1 MENEMNVEESH
12 ICVCICTYKRDAY
25 LRRLLRELS
34 DQYTEGLFT
43 YSIVVC
49 DNDHM
54 RSAEAVVSEF
64 SSESRVNIKYCC
76 EMHQNISLA
85 RNKTIENSFG
95 EFVAFIDDDEFP
107 EKGWLLNLFNTLKR
121 YDVDGVLGPVV
132 RHFDTPPP
140 KWLLKSD
147 FYARPI
153 YPTGTVLDKDKGRTG
168 NVLLKRSVFDG
179 QGQLF
184 DPEFRGGGDKE
195 FFRRVI
201 NKGYRFIWSA
211 EAIAFEVVPPVRW
224 KRSFMIKRAL
234 FRGALVPLHSDF
246 GWHQIT
252 KSIIAVC
259 TYTVLLPFALL
270 LGQHRFMAIMVSLC
284 DHIGLLLAL
293 VGIRP
298 FRQAYITE

>member
-1 MENEMNVEESH
+1 MNADENH

-25 LRRLLRELS
+25 LRRLLKELS
-34 DQYTEGLFT
+34 DQDTEGRFT

-54 RSAEAVVSEF
+54 RSADAIVSEF
-64 SSESRVNIKYCC
+64 HSKSKVEIKYCF
-76 EMHQNISLA
+76 EMQQNISLA

-95 EFVAFIDDDEFP
+95 EFIAFIDDDEFP
-107 EKGWLLNLFNTLKR
+107 DKRWLLNLFETLKK
-121 YDVDGVLGPVV
+121 YDVDGVLGPVI

-168 NVLLKRSVFDG
+168 NVLLKRGVFDG
-179 QGQLF
+179 QSQPF
-184 DPEFRGGGDKE
+184 NPEFRGGGDKE

-211 EAIAFEVVPPVRW
+211 EAVAFEVVPPVRW
-224 KRSFMIKRAL
+224 KRSFMLKRAL
-234 FRGALVPLHSDF
+234 FRGALVPLHPDF
-246 GWHQIT
+246 GWRQIA
-252 KSIIAVC
+252 KSITAVC
-259 TYTVLLPFALL
+259 AYTLLLPFALL
-270 LGQHRFMAIMVSLC
+270 LGQHRFMAVMVSLC

-293 VGIRP
+293 FGIRP